1 MSTHEITAADC
12 TWAEFAFGDTEEA
25 QGQLKWLKEQ
35 LDDET
40 DPARRKEIE
49 AHMDEISEVLF
60 QAMFDLI

>member
-1 MSTHEITAADC
+1 MTTHEITAADC
-12 TWAEFAFGDTEEA
+12 TWAEFVFSDTEEA
-25 QGQLKWLKEQ
+25 QGQLKWLEEQ